1 MAAERSSTPD
11 TGASLTSLVLMI
23 GLGLAVVVA
32 LNAWSAWHR
41 GDWAAILLT
50 AVALAGAIAIAVAVY
65 LRFLR
70 HDLHDPRLVQ
80 EKLSREACRA
90 ELRLAVI
97 APNHASQGA
106 VRARLIASIAK
117 LA

>member
-1 MAAERSSTPD
+1 M
-11 TGASLTSLVLMI
+11 
-23 GLGLAVVVA
+23 
-32 LNAWSAWHR
+32 
-41 GDWAAILLT
+41 LT

-97 APNHASQGA
+97 APNHAS
-106 VRARLIASIAK
+106 RAAGWLS
-117 LA
+117 